1 MGKLVRDRIPDL
13 VRAEGREPDS
23 RLLTGDEYTA
33 ALLAKVVEEAEELRD
48 ATTVEDRLAEAAD
61 VYEVLLT
68 VAQLCGASMADV
80 IRLADVKRQQRGGFH
95 GRVWLE

>member
-1 MGKLVRDRIPDL
+1 MGKLVRDRIPDII
-13 VRAEGREPDS
+13 RAEGRELSSWILAD
-23 RLLTGDEYTA
+23 DEYTV

-48 ATTVEDRLAEAAD
+48 ATTVEERLAEAAD

-68 VAQLCGASMADV
+68 VAELCGASIEDV
-80 IRLADVKRQQRGGFH
+80 VRLADAKRQQRGGFG